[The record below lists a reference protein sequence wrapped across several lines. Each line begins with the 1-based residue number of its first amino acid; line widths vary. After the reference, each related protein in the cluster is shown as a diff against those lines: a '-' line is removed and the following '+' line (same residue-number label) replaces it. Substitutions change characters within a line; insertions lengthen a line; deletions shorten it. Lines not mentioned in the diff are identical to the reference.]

1 MSFGKCYRVGG
12 FVRDTLLGLEPH
24 DVDYVVI
31 DSSPEIMIAHGFVQ
45 NGEAFP
51 VFLHPVTRDEYA
63 LGRSELSTGD
73 GYKDFKYKWEGVT
86 LEQDLKRRDLTINAM
101 AMFDDGEVFDPY
113 GGRADLASGTL
124 RHVSP
129 AFSEDPLRILRVAR
143 LAARYDYTVAPETH
157 ELMVEMTN
165 NGMLDALT
173 AERVWQ
179 ETEKALLTKKP
190 SRFFEVLDECGAL
203 AVVFPELH
211 AMKGVPQVPRYHAEG
226 DVWIH
231 NRMVMDEAAELA
243 KDHEKNSRLRIIL
256 GAVLHDLGKTKTP
269 ASLLW
274 NEDGSIK
281 GAHHGH
287 ETPEVFGPLM
297 EKFAERLRL
306 PSSLHEF
313 AHACAEVHQNVHR
326 VTDMGSG
333 GLARLYE
340 RLGLDRKLRHDPTF
354 LDDLVMMCRA
364 DNQGRLQLD
373 AEGTSFKPSAYPQ
386 GEYFIAAMNAMAQIK
401 PGPIM
406 KEALDRGMDV
416 VSAKSR
422 LTGARRKA
430 GEAFIRSRK
439 AEVTLE
445 P

>member
-24 DVDYVVI
+24 DIDYVVI
-31 DSSPEIMIAHGFVQ
+31 DSSPEIMLAHGFVQ

-51 VFLHPVTRDEYA
+51 VFLHPVTKDEYA
-63 LGRSELSTGD
+63 LGRSEFSTGD
-73 GYKDFKYKWEGVT
+73 GYNDFKYKWEGVT
-86 LEQDLKRRDLTINAM
+86 LPQDLHRRDLTINAM
-101 AMFDDGEVFDPY
+101 AMLDNGEVIDPY
-113 GGRADLASGTL
+113 GGRDDLAAGVL
-124 RHVSP
+124 RHVSE
-129 AFSEDPLRILRVAR
+129 AFREDPLRILRIAR
-143 LAARYDYTVAPETH
+143 FAARYDYTVAPETH
-157 ELMVEMTN
+157 ALMVEMTA

-179 ETEKALLTKKP
+179 ETEKALLCPKP
-190 SRFFEVLDECGAL
+190 SRFFEVLDDCGAL

-243 KDHEKNSRLRIIL
+243 KGHDKKSRLRIIL
-256 GAVLHDLGKTKTP
+256 GAVLHDLGKTLTP
-269 ASLLW
+269 HHLLW

-287 ETPEVFGPLM
+287 ESPEVFEKLLKPL
-297 EKFAERLRL
+297 AARLKL
-306 PSSLHEF
+306 PSDLYDF

-326 VTDMGSG
+326 VTDMGASG
-333 GLARLYE
+333 LVKLYQ
-340 RLGLDRKLRHDPTF
+340 RLGLDRQLRHDPVF
-354 LDDLVMMCRA
+354 LEDLVVMCKA
-364 DNQGRLQLD
+364 DNQGRLQLNAD
-373 AEGTSFKPSAYPQ
+373 GTVFKPSVYSQ
-386 GEYFIAAMNAMAQIK
+386 GDYFIGAMRAIAEVK

-406 KEALDRGMDV
+406 QESMGRGMDL

-422 LTGARRKA
+422 VSGARKKA
-430 GEAFIRSRK
+430 SQAFMKSVKGEAS
-439 AEVTLE
+439 LE

>member
-51 VFLHPVTRDEYA
+51 VFLHPQTRDEYA
-63 LGRSELSTGD
+63 LGRSEFSTGD
-73 GYKDFKYKWEGVT
+73 GYNDFKYNWEGVT
-86 LEQDLKRRDLTINAM
+86 LEQDLHRRDLTINAM
-101 AMFDDGEVFDPY
+101 AMLDNDEVVDPY
-113 GGRADLASGTL
+113 GGRSDLEAGVL
-124 RHVSP
+124 RHVSE
-129 AFSEDPLRILRVAR
+129 AFREDPLRILRIAR
-143 LAARYDYTVAPETH
+143 FAARYNFTVAPETH
-157 ELMVEMTN
+157 ALMVEMTA
-165 NGMLDALT
+165 NGMLEALT

-179 ETEKALLTKKP
+179 ETEKALLCQKP

-243 KDHEKNSRLRIIL
+243 KGHDKKSRLRIIL
-256 GAVLHDLGKTKTP
+256 GAVLHDLGKTLTP
-269 ASLLW
+269 HNLLW
-274 NEDGSIK
+274 NEDGSIR

-287 ETPEVFGPLM
+287 ESPEVFETLLKP
-297 EKFAERLRL
+297 FAARLKL
-306 PSSLHEF
+306 PSDLYDF
-313 AHACAEVHQNVHR
+313 AHACAEVHQSVHR
-326 VTDMGSG
+326 ITDMADG
-333 GLARLYE
+333 GLVKLYV
-340 RLGLDRKLRHDPTF
+340 RLGLDRQLRHDPTF
-354 LDDLVMMCRA
+354 LEDLVVMCKA
-364 DNQGRLQLD
+364 DNQGRLQLNAD
-373 AEGTSFKPSAYPQ
+373 GSSFKPSAYPQ
-386 GEYFIAAMNAMAQIK
+386 GDYFIAAMQTVAQVK

-406 KEALDRGMDV
+406 KAALENGLDV
-416 VSAKSR
+416 KSAKSQ
-422 LTGARRKA
+422 LTFARRKVTK
-430 GEAFIRSRK
+430 AFIKEMK
-439 AEVTLE
+439 ADTSLE